1 MNRILVIR
9 GGAIGD
15 FLLTLPALKLLR
27 DAFPSAHLEILGYK
41 HIIALAENR
50 SYADSVRSIDY
61 APLASFFSRDGE
73 LAAELAQYFRSFQ
86 QIVSYLFDPDEIFAN
101 NLKRC
106 GVKNLVKAS
115 PQINDGEHAA
125 RQLARPLEQLGL
137 FLEDPAA
144 VLYPNKEDRM
154 FAKKFLERSVRPLVA
169 LHPGSGGERKN
180 WALEN
185 WRELGDWL
193 VDSMRPSTLLVVIG
207 EADESRAQQLK
218 ESWAKRP
225 VCFAQNLPLPR
236 VAALLEQCA
245 AFIGHD
251 SGISHLAAAVGAP
264 SLLLFGP
271 TDPEI
276 WAPVGEN
283 VRTLRAPEGN
293 LRALEFQTVRDALEK
308 WRKLPAC
315 DPTRTQAGS
324 LRHSKS

>member
-27 DAFPSAHLEILGYK
+27 DEFPSAHLEILGYK

-50 SYADSVRSIDY
+50 GYADSVRSIDY

-73 LAAELAQYFRSFQ
+73 LPAELAKYFRSFQ
-86 QIVSYLFDPDEIFAN
+86 QIISYLFDPDEIFAN

-106 GVKNLVKAS
+106 GVKNLIKAS

-137 FLEDPAA
+137 FLEDAA
-144 VLYPNKEDRM
+144 AMLYPNKEDRM
-154 FAKKFLERSVRPLVA
+154 FAKKFLERSAQPLLA

-193 VDSMRPSTLLVVIG
+193 IESMQPSTLLVVIG

-218 ESWAKRP
+218 EWWAERP
-225 VCFAQNLPLPR
+225 VCFAQNLPLPQ
-236 VAALLEQCA
+236 VAALLERCA
-245 AFIGHD
+245 MFIGHD
-251 SGISHLAAAVGAP
+251 SGISHLAAAVGTP

-276 WAPVGEN
+276 WAPANERVK
-283 VRTLRAPEGN
+283 TIRAPKN
-293 LRALEFQTVRDALEK
+293 DLQQLSVATVRDAV
-308 WRKLPAC
+308 
-315 DPTRTQAGS
+315 GS
-324 LRHSKS
+324 QR

>member
-41 HIIALAENR
+41 HIIALVENR
-50 SYADSVRSIDY
+50 GYADSVRSIDY

-73 LAAELAQYFRSFQ
+73 LPAELAQYFRSFQ
-86 QIVSYLFDPDEIFAN
+86 QIISYLFDPDEIFAN

-106 GVKNLVKAS
+106 GVKNLIKAS

-137 FLEDPAA
+137 FLEDAAA

-154 FAKKFLERSVRPLVA
+154 FAKKFLGRSVRPLLA

-193 VDSMRPSTLLVVIG
+193 IESRQPSTLLVVTG

-218 ESWAKRP
+218 ESWAELP
-225 VCFAQNLPLPR
+225 VCYAQNLPLPQ

-245 AFIGHD
+245 VFIGHD
-251 SGISHLAAAVGAP
+251 SGISHLAAAVGTP

-276 WAPVGEN
+276 WAPANERVK
-283 VRTLRAPEGN
+283 TIRAPKN
-293 LRALEFQTVRDALEK
+293 DLQQLSVATVRDAI
-308 WRKLPAC
+308 
-315 DPTRTQAGS
+315 GS
-324 LRHSKS
+324 QM

>member
-50 SYADSVRSIDY
+50 GYADSVRSIDY

-73 LAAELAQYFRSFQ
+73 LPAELAKYFRSFQ
-86 QIVSYLFDPDEIFAN
+86 QIISYLFDPDEIFAD

-106 GVKNLVKAS
+106 GVKNLIKAS
-115 PQINDGEHAA
+115 PQINDEEHAA
-125 RQLARPLEQLGL
+125 RQLAHPLEQLGL

-154 FAKKFLERSVRPLVA
+154 FAKKFLEGSARPLLA
-169 LHPGSGGERKN
+169 LHPGSGGKRKN

-193 VDSMRPSTLLVVIG
+193 VDSMQPSTLLVVIG
-207 EADESRAQQLK
+207 EADESRARQLRGW
-218 ESWAKRP
+218 WAERP
-225 VCFAQNLPLPR
+225 VCYAQNLPLPQ

-245 AFIGHD
+245 VFIGHD
-251 SGISHLAAAVGAP
+251 SGISHLAAAVGTP

-276 WAPVGEN
+276 WAPANEAVK
-283 VRTLRAPEGN
+283 TIRAPKN
-293 LRALEFQTVRDALEK
+293 DLQQLSVATVRDAI
-308 WRKLPAC
+308 
-315 DPTRTQAGS
+315 GS
-324 LRHSKS
+324 QM

>member
-27 DAFPSAHLEILGYK
+27 DEFPSAHLEILGYK
-41 HIIALAENR
+41 HIIALVENR
-50 SYADSVRSIDY
+50 GYADSVRSIDY

-73 LAAELAQYFRSFQ
+73 LPAELAQYFRSFQ
-86 QIVSYLFDPDEIFAN
+86 QIISYLFDPDEIFAS

-106 GVKNLVKAS
+106 GVKNLIKAS

-137 FLEDPAA
+137 FLEDAA
-144 VLYPNKEDRM
+144 AMLYPNKEDRM
-154 FAKKFLERSVRPLVA
+154 FAKKFLERSARPLLA

-193 VDSMRPSTLLVVIG
+193 VDSMQPSTLLVVIG

-225 VCFAQNLPLPR
+225 VCFAQNLPLPQ
-236 VAALLEQCA
+236 VAAVLEQCA
-245 AFIGHD
+245 VFIGHD
-251 SGISHLAAAVGAP
+251 SGISHLAAAVGTP

-276 WAPVGEN
+276 WAPANKRVK
-283 VRTLRAPEGN
+283 TIRAPKN
-293 LRALEFQTVRDALEK
+293 DLQQLSVATVRDAV
-308 WRKLPAC
+308 
-315 DPTRTQAGS
+315 GS
-324 LRHSKS
+324 QM

>member
-27 DAFPSAHLEILGYK
+27 DEFPSAHLEILGYK
-41 HIIALAENR
+41 HIIALVENR
-50 SYADSVRSIDY
+50 GYADSVRSIDY

-73 LAAELAQYFRSFQ
+73 LPAELAQYFRSFQ
-86 QIVSYLFDPDEIFAN
+86 QIISYLFDPDEIFAS

-106 GVKNLVKAS
+106 GVKNLIKAS

-137 FLEDPAA
+137 FLEDAA
-144 VLYPNKEDRM
+144 AMLYPNKEDRM
-154 FAKKFLERSVRPLVA
+154 FAKKFLERSARPLLA

-193 VDSMRPSTLLVVIG
+193 VDSMQPSTLLVVIG

-225 VCFAQNLPLPR
+225 VCFAQNLPLPQ
-236 VAALLEQCA
+236 VAAVLEQCA
-245 AFIGHD
+245 VFIGHD
-251 SGISHLAAAVGAP
+251 SGISHLAAAVGTP

-276 WAPVGEN
+276 WAPANERVK
-283 VRTLRAPEGN
+283 TIRAPKN
-293 LRALEFQTVRDALEK
+293 DLQQLSVATVRDAIG
-308 WRKLPAC
+308 P
-315 DPTRTQAGS
+315 QM
-324 LRHSKS
+324 

>member
-27 DAFPSAHLEILGYK
+27 DEFPSAHLEILGYK
-41 HIIALAENR
+41 HIIALVENR
-50 SYADSVRSIDY
+50 GYADSVRSIDY

-73 LAAELAQYFRSFQ
+73 LQAELAQYFRSFQ
-86 QIVSYLFDPDEIFAN
+86 QIISYLFDPDEIFAN

-106 GVKNLVKAS
+106 GVKNLIKAS

-137 FLEDPAA
+137 FLEDAA
-144 VLYPNKEDRM
+144 AMLYPNKEDRM
-154 FAKKFLERSVRPLVA
+154 FAKKFLERSARPLLA

-185 WRELGDWL
+185 WLELGDWL
-193 VDSMRPSTLLVVIG
+193 IESIKPSTLLVVIG
-207 EADESRAQQLK
+207 EADESHAQQLK

-225 VCFAQNLPLPR
+225 VCFAQNLPLPQ

-245 AFIGHD
+245 LFIGHD
-251 SGISHLAAAVGAP
+251 SGISHLAAAVGTP

-276 WAPVGEN
+276 WAPANERVK
-283 VRTLRAPEGN
+283 TIRAPKN
-293 LRALEFQTVRDALEK
+293 DLQQLSVATVRDAI
-308 WRKLPAC
+308 
-315 DPTRTQAGS
+315 GS
-324 LRHSKS
+324 QM

>member
-50 SYADSVRSIDY
+50 GYADSVRSIDY

-73 LAAELAQYFRSFQ
+73 LPAELAKYFRSFQ
-86 QIVSYLFDPDEIFAN
+86 QIISYLFDPDEIFAN

-106 GVKNLVKAS
+106 GVKNLIKAS
-115 PQINDGEHAA
+115 PQINDGEQAA

-137 FLEDPAA
+137 FLEDAA
-144 VLYPNKEDRM
+144 AMLYPNKEDRM
-154 FAKKFLERSVRPLVA
+154 FAKKFLERSAQPLLA

-193 VDSMRPSTLLVVIG
+193 IESMQPSTLLVVIG

-218 ESWAKRP
+218 EWWAERP
-225 VCFAQNLPLPR
+225 VCYAQNLPLPQ

-245 AFIGHD
+245 MFIGHD
-251 SGISHLAAAVGAP
+251 SGISHLAAAVGTP
-264 SLLLFGP
+264 SLLLFVP

-276 WAPVGEN
+276 WAPANERVK
-283 VRTLRAPEGN
+283 TIRAPKN
-293 LRALEFQTVRDALEK
+293 DLQQLSVATVRDAV
-308 WRKLPAC
+308 
-315 DPTRTQAGS
+315 GS
-324 LRHSKS
+324 QR

>member
-50 SYADSVRSIDY
+50 GYADSVRSIDY

-73 LAAELAQYFRSFQ
+73 LPAELAQYFRSFQ
-86 QIVSYLFDPDEIFAN
+86 QIISYLFDPDEVFAN

-106 GVKNLVKAS
+106 DVKNLIKAS

-137 FLEDPAA
+137 FLEDAA
-144 VLYPNKEDRM
+144 AMLYPNKEDRM
-154 FAKKFLERSVRPLVA
+154 FAKKFLERSVRPLLA

-193 VDSMRPSTLLVVIG
+193 IESTQPSTLLVVIG
-207 EADESRAQQLK
+207 EADESRAQELK

-225 VCFAQNLPLPR
+225 VCYAQNLPLPQL
-236 VAALLEQCA
+236 AALLEQCA
-245 AFIGHD
+245 VFIGHD
-251 SGISHLAAAVGAP
+251 SGISHLAAAVGTP

-276 WAPVGEN
+276 WAPANERVK
-283 VRTLRAPEGN
+283 TIRAPKN
-293 LRALEFQTVRDALEK
+293 DLQQLSVATVRDAIGL
-308 WRKLPAC
+308 
-315 DPTRTQAGS
+315 QM
-324 LRHSKS
+324 RHSKS

>member
-41 HIIALAENR
+41 HIIALVENR
-50 SYADSVRSIDY
+50 GYADSVRSIDY

-73 LAAELAQYFRSFQ
+73 LPAELAQYFRSFQ
-86 QIVSYLFDPDEIFAN
+86 QVISYLFDPDEIFAN

-106 GVKNLVKAS
+106 GVKNLIKAS

-137 FLEDPAA
+137 FLEDSAA
-144 VLYPNKEDRM
+144 VIYPNKEDRM
-154 FAKKFLERSVRPLVA
+154 FAKKFLERSARPLRA

-193 VDSMRPSTLLVVIG
+193 IESRQPSTLLVVIG

-218 ESWAKRP
+218 EWWAERP
-225 VCFAQNLPLPR
+225 VCYAQNLPLPQL
-236 VAALLEQCA
+236 AALLEQCA
-245 AFIGHD
+245 LFIGHD
-251 SGISHLAAAVGAP
+251 SGISHLAAAVGTP
-264 SLLLFGP
+264 SLLVFGP

-276 WAPVGEN
+276 WAPANERVK
-283 VRTLRAPEGN
+283 TIRAPKN
-293 LRALEFQTVRDALEK
+293 DLQQLSVAAVRDAI
-308 WRKLPAC
+308 
-315 DPTRTQAGS
+315 GS
-324 LRHSKS
+324 EM

>member
-27 DAFPSAHLEILGYK
+27 DEFPSAHLEILGYK
-41 HIIALAENR
+41 HIIALVENR
-50 SYADSVRSIDY
+50 GYADSVRSIDY

-73 LAAELAQYFRSFQ
+73 LPAELAQYFRSFQ
-86 QIVSYLFDPDEIFAN
+86 QIISYLFDPDEIFAD

-106 GVKNLVKAS
+106 GVKNLIKAS

-137 FLEDPAA
+137 FLEDAA
-144 VLYPNKEDRM
+144 AMLYPNKEDRM
-154 FAKKFLERSVRPLVA
+154 FAKKFLERSAQPLLA

-193 VDSMRPSTLLVVIG
+193 IESMQPSTLLVVIG

-218 ESWAKRP
+218 ESWAERP
-225 VCFAQNLPLPR
+225 VCFAQNLPLPQ
-236 VAALLEQCA
+236 VAALLERCA
-245 AFIGHD
+245 MFIGHD
-251 SGISHLAAAVGAP
+251 SGISHLAAAVGTP

-276 WAPVGEN
+276 WAPTNERVK
-283 VRTLRAPEGN
+283 TIRAPKN
-293 LRALEFQTVRDALEK
+293 DLQRLSVATVRNAI
-308 WRKLPAC
+308 
-315 DPTRTQAGS
+315 GS
-324 LRHSKS
+324 QM

>member
-27 DAFPSAHLEILGYK
+27 DEFPSAHLEILGYK
-41 HIIALAENR
+41 HIIALVENR
-50 SYADSVRSIDY
+50 GYADSVRSIDY

-73 LAAELAQYFRSFQ
+73 LPAELAQYFRSFQ
-86 QIVSYLFDPDEIFAN
+86 QIISYLFDPDEIFAS

-106 GVKNLVKAS
+106 GVKNLIKAS
-115 PQINDGEHAA
+115 PQINDEEHAA

-137 FLEDPAA
+137 FLEDAAA
-144 VLYPNKEDRM
+144 VIYPNKEDRM
-154 FAKKFLERSVRPLVA
+154 FAKKFLERSVRPLLA

-193 VDSMRPSTLLVVIG
+193 VDSMQPSTLLVVIG

-225 VCFAQNLPLPR
+225 VCFAQNLPLPQ
-236 VAALLEQCA
+236 VAAVLEQCA
-245 AFIGHD
+245 VFIGHD
-251 SGISHLAAAVGAP
+251 SGISHLAAAVGTP

-276 WAPVGEN
+276 WAPVNER
-283 VRTLRAPEGN
+283 VKTIRAPKN
-293 LRALEFQTVRDALEK
+293 DLQQLSVATVRDAI
-308 WRKLPAC
+308 
-315 DPTRTQAGS
+315 GS
-324 LRHSKS
+324 QM

>member
-27 DAFPSAHLEILGYK
+27 DEFPSAHLEILGYK
-41 HIIALAENR
+41 HIIALVENR
-50 SYADSVRSIDY
+50 GYADSVRSIDY

-73 LAAELAQYFRSFQ
+73 LPAELAKYFRSFQ
-86 QIVSYLFDPDEIFAN
+86 QIISYLFDPDEIFAN

-106 GVKNLVKAS
+106 GVKNLIKAS

-137 FLEDPAA
+137 FLEDAA
-144 VLYPNKEDRM
+144 AMLYPNKEDRM
-154 FAKKFLERSVRPLVA
+154 FAKKFLERSAQPLLA

-193 VDSMRPSTLLVVIG
+193 IESMQPSTLLVVIG

-218 ESWAKRP
+218 EWWAERP
-225 VCFAQNLPLPR
+225 VCFAQNLPLPQ
-236 VAALLEQCA
+236 VAALLERCA
-245 AFIGHD
+245 MFIGHD
-251 SGISHLAAAVGAP
+251 SGISHLAAAVGTP

-276 WAPVGEN
+276 WAPANERVK
-283 VRTLRAPEGN
+283 TIRAPKN
-293 LRALEFQTVRDALEK
+293 DLQQLSVATVRDAV
-308 WRKLPAC
+308 
-315 DPTRTQAGS
+315 GS
-324 LRHSKS
+324 QM

>member
-27 DAFPSAHLEILGYK
+27 DAFPGAHLEILGYK
-41 HIIALAENR
+41 HIIALVENR
-50 SYADSVRSIDY
+50 GYADSVRSIDY

-73 LAAELAQYFRSFQ
+73 LPAELAQYFRSFQ
-86 QIVSYLFDPDEIFAN
+86 QIISYLFDPDEIFAN

-106 GVKNLVKAS
+106 GVKNLIKAS

-137 FLEDPAA
+137 FLEDAAA
-144 VLYPNKEDRM
+144 VIYPNKEDRM
-154 FAKKFLERSVRPLVA
+154 FAKKFLERSVRPLLA
-169 LHPGSGGERKN
+169 LHPSSGGERKN

-193 VDSMRPSTLLVVIG
+193 IESMQPSTLLVVIG

-218 ESWAKRP
+218 EWWAERP
-225 VCFAQNLPLPR
+225 VCYAQNLPLPQL
-236 VAALLEQCA
+236 AALLEQCA
-245 AFIGHD
+245 LFIGHD
-251 SGISHLAAAVGAP
+251 SGISHLAAAVGTP
-264 SLLLFGP
+264 SLLVFGP

-276 WAPVGEN
+276 WAPANERVK
-283 VRTLRAPEGN
+283 TIRAPKN
-293 LRALEFQTVRDALEK
+293 DLQQLSVATVRDAI
-308 WRKLPAC
+308 
-315 DPTRTQAGS
+315 GS
-324 LRHSKS
+324 GM

>member
-27 DAFPSAHLEILGYK
+27 DEFPSAHLEILGYK
-41 HIIALAENR
+41 HIIALVENR
-50 SYADSVRSIDY
+50 GYADSVRSIDY

-73 LAAELAQYFRSFQ
+73 LPAELAQYFRSFQ
-86 QIVSYLFDPDEIFAN
+86 QIISYLFDPDEIFAS

-106 GVKNLVKAS
+106 GVKNLIKAS

-137 FLEDPAA
+137 FLEDAA
-144 VLYPNKEDRM
+144 AMLYPNKEDRM
-154 FAKKFLERSVRPLVA
+154 FAKKFLERSARPLLA

-193 VDSMRPSTLLVVIG
+193 VDSMQPSTLLVVIG

-225 VCFAQNLPLPR
+225 VCFAQNLPLPQ
-236 VAALLEQCA
+236 VAAVLEQCA
-245 AFIGHD
+245 VFIGHD
-251 SGISHLAAAVGAP
+251 SGISHLAAAVGTP

-276 WAPVGEN
+276 WAPANERVK
-283 VRTLRAPEGN
+283 TIRAPKN
-293 LRALEFQTVRDALEK
+293 DLQQLSVATVRDAI
-308 WRKLPAC
+308 
-315 DPTRTQAGS
+315 GS
-324 LRHSKS
+324 L

>member
-41 HIIALAENR
+41 HIIALVENR
-50 SYADSVRSIDY
+50 AYADSVRSIDY

-73 LAAELAQYFRSFQ
+73 LPAELATYFCSFQ
-86 QIVSYLFDPDEIFAN
+86 QIISYLFDPDEIFAN

-106 GVKNLVKAS
+106 GVKNLIKAS
-115 PQINDGEHAA
+115 PQINDEEHAA

-144 VLYPNKEDRM
+144 VLYPNNEDRT
-154 FAKKFLERSVRPLVA
+154 FANKFLERSARPLLA

-193 VDSMRPSTLLVVIG
+193 IESMQPSTLLVITG
-207 EADESRAQQLK
+207 EADESRTQQLK
-218 ESWAKRP
+218 ESWAKRS
-225 VCFAQNLPLPR
+225 VCFAQNLPLPQ
-236 VAALLEQCA
+236 VAALLEQCTV
-245 AFIGHD
+245 FIGHD
-251 SGISHLAAAVGAP
+251 SGISHLAAAVGTP

-276 WAPVGEN
+276 WAPANERVKII
-283 VRTLRAPEGN
+283 RAPKN
-293 LRALEFQTVRDALEK
+293 DLQQLAVATVRDA
-308 WRKLPAC
+308 
-315 DPTRTQAGS
+315 TGS
-324 LRHSKS
+324 EI

>member
-27 DAFPSAHLEILGYK
+27 DEFPSAHLEILGYK
-41 HIIALAENR
+41 HIIALVENR
-50 SYADSVRSIDY
+50 GYADSVRSIDY

-73 LAAELAQYFRSFQ
+73 LPAELAKYFRSFQ
-86 QIVSYLFDPDEIFAN
+86 QIISYLFDPDEIFAN

-106 GVKNLVKAS
+106 GVKNLIKAS

-137 FLEDPAA
+137 FLEDAA
-144 VLYPNKEDRM
+144 AMLYPNKEDRM
-154 FAKKFLERSVRPLVA
+154 FAKKFLERSAQPLLA

-193 VDSMRPSTLLVVIG
+193 IESMQPSTLLVVIG

-218 ESWAKRP
+218 EWWAERP
-225 VCFAQNLPLPR
+225 VCFAQNLPLPQ
-236 VAALLEQCA
+236 VAALLERCA
-245 AFIGHD
+245 MFIGHD
-251 SGISHLAAAVGAP
+251 SGISHLAAAVGTP

-276 WAPVGEN
+276 WAPANERVK
-283 VRTLRAPEGN
+283 TIRAPKN
-293 LRALEFQTVRDALEK
+293 DLQQLSVATVRDAV
-308 WRKLPAC
+308 
-315 DPTRTQAGS
+315 GS
-324 LRHSKS
+324 QR

>member
-27 DAFPSAHLEILGYK
+27 DEFPSAHLEILGYK
-41 HIIALAENR
+41 HIIALVENR
-50 SYADSVRSIDY
+50 GYADSVRSIDY

-73 LAAELAQYFRSFQ
+73 LQAELAQYFRSFQ
-86 QIVSYLFDPDEIFAN
+86 QIISYLFDPDEIFAS

-106 GVKNLVKAS
+106 GVKNLIKAS

-137 FLEDPAA
+137 FLEDAA
-144 VLYPNKEDRM
+144 AMLYPNKEDRM
-154 FAKKFLERSVRPLVA
+154 FAKKFLERSARPLLA

-193 VDSMRPSTLLVVIG
+193 VDSMQPSTLLVVIG

-218 ESWAKRP
+218 EWWAKRP
-225 VCFAQNLPLPR
+225 VCYAQNLPLSQ

-245 AFIGHD
+245 VFIGHD
-251 SGISHLAAAVGAP
+251 SGISHLAASVGTP

-276 WAPVGEN
+276 WAPANERVK
-283 VRTLRAPEGN
+283 TIRAPKN
-293 LRALEFQTVRDALEK
+293 DLQQLSVATVRDAI
-308 WRKLPAC
+308 
-315 DPTRTQAGS
+315 GS
-324 LRHSKS
+324 QM

>member
-27 DAFPSAHLEILGYK
+27 DEFPSAHLEILGYK
-41 HIIALAENR
+41 HIIALVENR
-50 SYADSVRSIDY
+50 GYADSVRSIDY

-73 LAAELAQYFRSFQ
+73 LPAELAQYFRSFQ
-86 QIVSYLFDPDEIFAN
+86 QIISYLFDPDEIFAS

-106 GVKNLVKAS
+106 GVKNLIKAS

-137 FLEDPAA
+137 FLEDAA
-144 VLYPNKEDRM
+144 AMLYPNKEDRM
-154 FAKKFLERSVRPLVA
+154 FAKKFLERSARPLLA

-193 VDSMRPSTLLVVIG
+193 VDSMQPSTLLVVIG

-225 VCFAQNLPLPR
+225 VCFAQNLPLPQ
-236 VAALLEQCA
+236 VAAVLEQCA
-245 AFIGHD
+245 VFIGHD
-251 SGISHLAAAVGAP
+251 SGISHLAAAVGTS

-276 WAPVGEN
+276 WAPANERVK
-283 VRTLRAPEGN
+283 TIRAPKN
-293 LRALEFQTVRDALEK
+293 DLQQLSVATVRDAI
-308 WRKLPAC
+308 
-315 DPTRTQAGS
+315 GS
-324 LRHSKS
+324 QM

>member
-27 DAFPSAHLEILGYK
+27 DEFPSAHLEILGYK
-41 HIIALAENR
+41 HIIALVENR
-50 SYADSVRSIDY
+50 GYADSVRSIDY

-73 LAAELAQYFRSFQ
+73 LQAELAQYFRSFQ
-86 QIVSYLFDPDEIFAN
+86 QIISYLFDPDEIFAS

-106 GVKNLVKAS
+106 GVKNLIKAS
-115 PQINDGEHAA
+115 PRINDGEHAA

-137 FLEDPAA
+137 FLEDAA
-144 VLYPNKEDRM
+144 AMLYPNKEDRM
-154 FAKKFLERSVRPLVA
+154 FAKKFLERSARPLLA

-193 VDSMRPSTLLVVIG
+193 VDPMQPSTLLVVIG

-225 VCFAQNLPLPR
+225 VCFAQNLPLPQ
-236 VAALLEQCA
+236 VAAVLEQCA
-245 AFIGHD
+245 VFIGHD
-251 SGISHLAAAVGAP
+251 SGISHLAAAVGTP

-276 WAPVGEN
+276 WAPASERVK
-283 VRTLRAPEGN
+283 TIRAPKN
-293 LRALEFQTVRDALEK
+293 DLQQLSVATVRDAI
-308 WRKLPAC
+308 
-315 DPTRTQAGS
+315 GS
-324 LRHSKS
+324 QM

>member
-27 DAFPSAHLEILGYK
+27 DEFPSAHLEILGYK
-41 HIIALAENR
+41 HIIALVENR
-50 SYADSVRSIDY
+50 GYADSVRSIDY

-73 LAAELAQYFRSFQ
+73 LQAELAQYFRSFQ
-86 QIVSYLFDPDEIFAN
+86 QIISYLFDPDEIFAS

-106 GVKNLVKAS
+106 GVKNLIKAS

-137 FLEDPAA
+137 FLEDAA
-144 VLYPNKEDRM
+144 AMLYPNKEDRM
-154 FAKKFLERSVRPLVA
+154 FAKKFLERSARPLLA

-193 VDSMRPSTLLVVIG
+193 VGSRQPSTLLVVLG

-225 VCFAQNLPLPR
+225 VCFAQNLPLPQ

-245 AFIGHD
+245 VFIGHD
-251 SGISHLAAAVGAP
+251 SGISHLAAAVGTP

-276 WAPVGEN
+276 WAPANERVK
-283 VRTLRAPEGN
+283 TIRAPKN
-293 LRALEFQTVRDALEK
+293 DLQQLSVATVRDAI
-308 WRKLPAC
+308 
-315 DPTRTQAGS
+315 GS
-324 LRHSKS
+324 QM